1 MRTYK
6 VYGLEHLALRR
17 RRRKKASVYGLA
29 WGGRYEHARPN
40 FQGGRAC
47 MGGGGGLRRH
57 LDPVRN
63 SENRIAEKRIRTTLL
78 GLTYDL
84 IGPNQ

>member
-1 MRTYK
+1 
-6 VYGLEHLALRR
+6 
-17 RRRKKASVYGLA
+17 
-29 WGGRYEHARPN
+29 
-40 FQGGRAC
+40 

-78 GLTYDL
+78 VLTYDL